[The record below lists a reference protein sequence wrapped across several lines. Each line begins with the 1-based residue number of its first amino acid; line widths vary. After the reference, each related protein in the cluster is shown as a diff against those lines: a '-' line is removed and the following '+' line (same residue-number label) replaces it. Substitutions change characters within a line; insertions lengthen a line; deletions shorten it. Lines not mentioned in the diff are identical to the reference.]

1 MENGIYEGGSNQ
13 ASVPSLTKSDFIAGF
28 VKGKPGN
35 HYSIKAGDPDG
46 KVLQPV
52 YDGPR
57 PRGYELMKKQGA
69 RRDGLF
75 SAQINQNAR
84 SDLLPRQAPRDRR
97 RENGTHHG
105 ACHAGAIILGI
116 GGDNSPWAAGTF
128 YEGAMTYGFATNETE
143 AAVFA
148 NIVAAGYGK

>member
-13 ASVPSLTKSDFIAGF
+13 ASVPSLKKSDFIAGF

-75 SAQINQNAR
+75 SAQIKMREAIFCQDRLLGTDVGKMEHIMAR
-84 SDLLPRQAPRDRR
+84 VAQERLSLASAATTAP
-97 RENGTHHG
+97 GQPG
-105 ACHAGAIILGI
+105 PSMKA
-116 GGDNSPWAAGTF
+116 P
-128 YEGAMTYGFATNETE
+128 
-143 AAVFA
+143 
-148 NIVAAGYGK
+148 